1 MSRKP
6 SRIAFLRGPPD
17 ALSARGTQNA
27 DRKGGGG
34 RMRGLAIHVR
44 RDITT
49 ATHRDGNKVHH
60 EPPSR
65 AATQPAS
72 RRTPL
77 RAEQQAQLLESLGL
91 VALAQVVACAA
102 CAWLFAPHAGELAV
116 TVWALLVLGL
126 QSSALL
132 LRRRMPLSNAQA
144 QARAGGE
151 SAPLHRLLRAA
162 GVVQGLL
169 WGLMPWWLAPRG
181 GFAAGLAAFIVACM
195 AGGVALALA
204 FDAVAALGF
213 AAGALLPLVP
223 WLSLGGAAAS
233 HPAALLAAAYL
244 LFVVLAVHA
253 EQRRFMRGQVWR
265 ARAWRETQLRELQ
278 AVRAHR
284 MARLNALLVE
294 LGQLGAQAEDAE
306 SFRQAVCRVAVQ
318 RGGLSQAWIG
328 RPDPAG
334 QSLELLTSFA
344 ARGAA
349 QPVPGREQA
358 LRACQEAQ
366 ACFDYAQVETQ
377 DARQGA
383 REPVGEPAPRVPGGL
398 ASPSGVWV
406 AALPLQGGEP
416 GHAPDASVLVLCL
429 DEPEVVDA
437 ATTEVLLN
445 VGLAV
450 QRAMQALEQRRRIEQ
465 LQRLYRAL
473 MREGDVLL
481 QARSVPDMLLRT
493 CQTLTEGTQFHA
505 AWMAR
510 PGDSG
515 AIEVIARAGSG
526 AEQLDALRISLH
538 DTDRSPLVIR
548 VWDSHRSACCN
559 DLLGDPRMA
568 PWHGSMNQYEWRSA
582 LAEPVFRGGSLWAVL
597 VFVSPHRDA
606 FDRAT
611 SELCQR
617 VAELLGHGLDE
628 LDTKRR
634 LNDLQLE
641 ESHRARHDLLTG
653 LPNRFALTQY
663 LPQALAA
670 ARRDGSVLA
679 VGMLDLDDFK
689 PVNDTWGHDV
699 GDVLLR
705 EIAQRLRAAIRK
717 FDVLVR
723 LGGDEFVVVIEQIDA
738 DQVLEQMGDVL
749 RRLHAAVEQPFELA
763 PGCRVSV
770 GMSMGL
776 ALFPLDAQD
785 PETLVRQAD
794 AAMYQAK
801 LHKRD
806 RARWWQLAPGSGARL
821 EGGAPRAVPPL
832 HMVSSSRGS

>member
-1 MSRKP
+1 M
-6 SRIAFLRGPPD
+6 
-17 ALSARGTQNA
+17 
-27 DRKGGGG
+27 
-34 RMRGLAIHVR
+34 
-44 RDITT
+44 
-49 ATHRDGNKVHH
+49 HH
-60 EPPSR
+60 EPPSQ
-65 AATQPAS
+65 AATRPAS
-72 RRTPL
+72 RKRRL
-77 RAEQQAQLLESLGL
+77 GAQQQAQLLESLGL
-91 VALAQVVACAA
+91 VALAQAVACAA
-102 CAWLFAPHAGELAV
+102 CAWLFAPHAGELAA
-116 TVWALLVLGL
+116 TSWALLVLGL

-132 LRRRMPLSNAQA
+132 LRRHMPLSKA
-144 QARAGGE
+144 QARVRAGGG
-151 SAPLHRLLRAA
+151 SAPLHRLLRGA
-162 GVVQGLL
+162 GVVHGLL
-169 WGLMPWWLAPRG
+169 WGLMPWWLAPRA
-181 GFAAGLAAFIVACM
+181 GFAAGLAAFIVAGM
-195 AGGVALALA
+195 AGGVALAVA

-213 AAGALLPLVP
+213 AAGALLPLVL
-223 WLSLGGAAAS
+223 WLSLGGAAAW
-233 HPAALLAAAYL
+233 HLAALLGAAYL

-253 EQRRFMRGQVWR
+253 TQQRFLRGQTWQSR
-265 ARAWRETQLRELQ
+265 ALREMRLRELQ

-294 LGQLGAQAEDAE
+294 LGQLGAQAEDMDL
-306 SFRQAVCRVAVQ
+306 FRQAVCRVAVQ

-328 RPDPAG
+328 RPDRSGQALEPLAG
-334 QSLELLTSFA
+334 FA
-344 ARGAA
+344 AREAA
-349 QPVPGREQA
+349 KPLPGRELA

-366 ACFDYAQVETQ
+366 ACFDYASAEAQ
-377 DARQGA
+377 DARQGT
-383 REPVGEPAPRVPGGL
+383 RELPGERGLPGEPSSGTSDGL
-398 ASPSGVWV
+398 ANSSGVWV
-406 AALPLQGGEP
+406 AALPLHDGASPQAGQE
-416 GHAPDASVLVLCL
+416 SVLVLCL

-450 QRAMQALEQRRRIEQ
+450 QRAMQALEQRRRMEQ

-493 CQTLTEGTQFHA
+493 CQTLTDGTQFHA

-510 PGDSG
+510 PDESG
-515 AIEVIARAGSG
+515 RIEVIARAGSG

-538 DTDRSPLVIR
+538 DNDRSPLAIR

-559 DLLGDPRMA
+559 DLLGDPRME
-568 PWHGSMNQYEWRSA
+568 PWRASMSRHEWRAA

-597 VFVSPHRDA
+597 VFVSPQRDA
-606 FDRAT
+606 FDHAT

-699 GDVLLR
+699 GDMLLR

-738 DQVLEQMGDVL
+738 DHVLEQLGDVL
-749 RRLHAAVEQPFELA
+749 RRLHAAVEQAFELA

-785 PETLVRQAD
+785 PEGLVRQAD

-806 RARWWQLAPGSGARL
+806 RARWWQLAPASGARL
-821 EGGAPRAVPPL
+821 EGGAPRAVPQL
-832 HMVSSSRGS
+832 QMVSSSRGT

>member
-1 MSRKP
+1 MSRK
-6 SRIAFLRGPPD
+6 RRHIAFVLSVPD
-17 ALSARGTQNA
+17 ALSAPGTENA
-27 DRKGGGG
+27 RRNCEGW
-34 RMRGLAIHVR
+34 RWRGLALQDCMVISTSALR
-44 RDITT
+44 N
-49 ATHRDGNKVHH
+49 GNKVHH
-60 EPPSR
+60 QPPSQ
-65 AATQPAS
+65 AATRPAS
-72 RRTPL
+72 RKTPIG
-77 RAEQQAQLLESLGL
+77 AEQQAQLLESLGL
-91 VALAQVVACAA
+91 VALAQAVACAA
-102 CAWLFAPHAGELAV
+102 CAWLFAAHAGELAV
-116 TVWALLVLGL
+116 TAWALLVLGL
-126 QSSALL
+126 QSCALL

-144 QARAGGE
+144 QARAGGGP
-151 SAPLHRLLRAA
+151 APLHSLLRAA
-162 GVVQGLL
+162 GIVQGLL

-181 GFAAGLAAFIVACM
+181 GFAAGLGAFIVACV

-213 AAGALLPLVP
+213 AAAALLPLVL

-233 HPAALLAAAYL
+233 HLAALLAAAYL

-253 EQRRFMRGQVWR
+253 AQQRFVRGQVWR
-265 ARAWRETQLRELQ
+265 ARAWREMQLRELQ

-306 SFRQAVCRVAVQ
+306 PLRQAVCRVAVQ

-328 RPDPAG
+328 RPDASGQALEPLAG
-334 QSLELLTSFA
+334 FA
-344 ARGAA
+344 AREAA
-349 QPVPGREQA
+349 NPAPGRELA
-358 LRACQEAQ
+358 LRACRQAQ
-366 ACFDYAQVETQ
+366 ACFDYAQAEAR
-377 DARQGA
+377 DAR
-383 REPVGEPAPRVPGGL
+383 PAAPDLAGGPP
-398 ASPSGVWV
+398 SPPGVWV
-406 AALPLQGGEP
+406 AALPLHDVEV
-416 GHAPDASVLVLCL
+416 GHAGTCSVLVLCL

-445 VGLAV
+445 VGLTV
-450 QRAMQALEQRRRIEQ
+450 QRAMQALEQRRRMEQ

-510 PGDSG
+510 PDDSG
-515 AIEVIARAGSG
+515 RIEVIARAGSG

-538 DTDRSPLVIR
+538 DTDRSPLAIR

-559 DLLGDPRMA
+559 DLLGDPCMA
-568 PWHGSMNQYEWRSA
+568 PWRGSMSRYEWRSA

-597 VFVSPHRDA
+597 VFVSPQRDA

-689 PVNDTWGHDV
+689 PVNDTWGHDA

-738 DQVLEQMGDVL
+738 DHVLEQMGDVL
-749 RRLHAAVEQPFELA
+749 GRLHAAVEQPFELA

-785 PETLVRQAD
+785 PEGLVRQAD

-806 RARWWQLAPGSGARL
+806 RARWWQLAPAAGARL
-821 EGGAPRAVPPL
+821 EGGAPRAVPQL
-832 HMVSSSRGS
+832 QVVSSSRGS

>member
-1 MSRKP
+1 MR
-6 SRIAFLRGPPD
+6 L
-17 ALSARGTQNA
+17 
-27 DRKGGGG
+27 
-34 RMRGLAIHVR
+34 RGLAFHDSTQIS
-44 RDITT
+44 TP
-49 ATHRDGNKVHH
+49 THRDGYKVHH

-65 AATQPAS
+65 AATRPAS
-72 RRTPL
+72 RETPL
-77 RAEQQAQLLESLGL
+77 WAEQQAQLLDSLGL

-102 CAWLFAPHAGELAV
+102 CAWLFAPHAGDLAV
-116 TVWALLVLGL
+116 TAWALLVLGL

-132 LRRRMPLSNAQA
+132 LRRRMPLANA
-144 QARAGGE
+144 QARARAGGRPT
-151 SAPLHRLLRAA
+151 PLHRLLRAA

-181 GFAAGLAAFIVACM
+181 GFAAGLAAFIVAGM
-195 AGGVALALA
+195 AAGVALALA

-213 AAGALLPLVP
+213 AAGALLPLVLR
-223 WLSLGGAAAS
+223 LSLGGGAAS
-233 HPAALLAAAYL
+233 QLAALLGAAYL

-253 EQRRFMRGQVWR
+253 AQQRFVRGQAWR
-265 ARAWRETQLRELQ
+265 DRAWREMQLRELQ
-278 AVRAHR
+278 SVRAHR

-294 LGQLGAQAEDAE
+294 LGQLGTQAEDVQA
-306 SFRQAVCRVAVQ
+306 FRQAVCRMAVQ
-318 RGGLSQAWIG
+318 RGGLSQAWMG
-328 RPDPAG
+328 RPDPTG
-334 QSLELLTSFA
+334 QGLDLLASFSLREAEQQL
-344 ARGAA
+344 
-349 QPVPGREQA
+349 PGREQA
-358 LRACQEAQ
+358 LRACRLAQ
-366 ACFDYAQVETQ
+366 ACFDHAQAEEPRQ
-377 DARQGA
+377 AAREGPAGPAPEARQG
-383 REPVGEPAPRVPGGL
+383 L
-398 ASPSGVWV
+398 AGPQGAWV
-406 AALPLQGGEP
+406 AALPVVDDESRLAGGC
-416 GHAPDASVLVLCL
+416 SVLVLCL
-429 DEPEVVDA
+429 DEPEVADA

-445 VGLAV
+445 VGVAV
-450 QRAMQALEQRRRIEQ
+450 QRAMQALEQRRRMEQ
-465 LQRLYRAL
+465 LQRLYHAL

-510 PGDSG
+510 PDDAGR
-515 AIEVIARAGSG
+515 IEVIARAGSG

-538 DTDRSPLVIR
+538 DADRSPLAIR

-568 PWHGSMNQYEWRSA
+568 PWQGSMSSYEWRSA

-597 VFVSPHRDA
+597 VFVSPQRDA
-606 FDRAT
+606 FDGAT

-699 GDVLLR
+699 GDMLLR

-785 PETLVRQAD
+785 PEALVRQAD

-806 RARWWQLAPGSGARL
+806 RARWWQLAPAAGARL
-821 EGGAPRAVPPL
+821 EGGAPRAAPQL
-832 HMVSSSRGS
+832 QMVSSSRGS